1 MNLVDLVAVIN
12 LLFYNMIA
20 CAVQEIQ
27 GWYGPFTLSERVI
40 QKVWSRQDFVVA
52 EAKTESGL
60 RLEVIDSG
68 RWNLQEGP
76 DFKGAR
82 LRIAGREVVG
92 DVEIHF
98 NAADWRLHDHQSN
111 PNFDQVV
118 LHVVLYPSDDATPA
132 ARTAGGH
139 TPEVLVLL
147 PLLERDLESLAMDE
161 ALRDME
167 QIDDLEWMVEFLA
180 LPFAQRQELI
190 QREAQQR
197 WQHKVDFARKR
208 LQSASWAEV
217 CHQMCLEV
225 LGYARNRAPMAR
237 LALQYPL
244 SEFGRSELSAEGLM
258 EACAGEWKLS
268 GLRPANHPR
277 LRLQQYLGV
286 LAQHPDWP
294 HRLADL
300 LRQLVVVT
308 AEDSTRA
315 FRKEHVLAKLQQAM
329 SKNVFSDQIPVGKL
343 NTLICDALL
352 PLATSAGLCEG
363 REYWQHWYPGD
374 APDALR
380 RFLKHAQITD
390 FKNPQSNGSNQGA
403 LALFLRRSL

>member
-1 MNLVDLVAVIN
+1 
-12 LLFYNMIA
+12 MIA

-40 QKVWSRQDFVVA
+40 QKVWLRQDFVVA

-118 LHVVLYPSDDATPA
+118 LHVVLYSSDDATPA
-132 ARTAGGH
+132 ARTVGGH

-180 LPFAQRQELI
+180 LPFVERKQRI
-190 QREAQQR
+190 QQEAQKR

-208 LQSASWAEV
+208 LQSASWTEV

-244 SEFGRSELSAEGLM
+244 SEFAKSERTAEALFEGFA
-258 EACAGEWKLS
+258 EDWRLS

-277 LRLQQYLGV
+277 LRLQQYLEV
-286 LAQHPDWP
+286 LEQQPDWP
-294 HRLADL
+294 ERLAEL
-300 LRQLVVVT
+300 LKELAPVIV
-308 AEDSTRA
+308 EGSSRA
-315 FRKEHVLAKLQQAM
+315 FRQEHALAKLQQVI
-329 SKNVFSDQIPVGKL
+329 SKNVFSDEIPMGKL

-352 PLATSAGLCEG
+352 PLATAAGHCEG
-363 REYWQHWYPGD
+363 RAYWLHWYPGD

-390 FKNPQSNGSNQGA
+390 FHNPQSNGSNQGA